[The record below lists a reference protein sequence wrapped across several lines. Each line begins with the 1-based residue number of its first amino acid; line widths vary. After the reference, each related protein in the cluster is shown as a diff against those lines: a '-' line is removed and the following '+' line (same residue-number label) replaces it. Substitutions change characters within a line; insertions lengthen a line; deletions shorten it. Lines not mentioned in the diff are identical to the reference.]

1 MIGKKT
7 NRSNE
12 DESSENNSS
21 NNSSDIKDK
30 NKMKN
35 KEKEGLNYNNNKK
48 DKKGLNI
55 KELKEKIKNKKILDD
70 NNENKLKDNK
80 VKYTK
85 LESSDSD
92 SSDSDSSHSE
102 SSINEKEKNKKKKSN
117 KKEKEIKIEEKEEME
132 KKGKEK
138 EKKKE
143 EEKDIINKNTKIKTK
158 NKNKNE
164 KNHPEFT
171 KSTKINY
178 TLSIL
183 IPSSIVDNAQSKELR
198 TYLIGELARTI
209 GIFKISEV
217 IIFHDKLKDNS
228 RDYINYFIKNLQYL
242 ETPQY
247 LRKTLFPMSE
257 DLKLSGLMNPL
268 ESQHHLRKDEWSPYR
283 EGCVL
288 DRPVSGEYSWVN
300 IGLNKDCKINQKL
313 PPKTRVTVKL
323 NEDNFNNK
331 LKYYTGTP
339 VSMSEPFLKNGTYWG
354 YVVRVCETYKDIFND
369 SIYEEGYDFVIG
381 TSDKG
386 ENYKTANFSKKKDFK
401 HCLIIFGGISGIEGM
416 MIDDEHNKI
425 NTNNISDSFD
435 LYLNTC
441 MNQGLRT
448 IRTEE
453 AILISLAVIRPE
465 LDKIKEIDY

>member
-7 NRSNE
+7 LRNKDE
-12 DESSENNSS
+12 DNYNSDKSLSPTKNN
-21 NNSSDIKDK
+21 DK
-30 NKMKN
+30 KILNT
-35 KEKEGLNYNNNKK
+35 KEKENINKSKINKK
-48 DKKGLNI
+48 GFNI
-55 KELKEKIKNKKILDD
+55 KELKAHIINKFNNNINEDNKNNANNKPTYTKLDESD
-70 NNENKLKDNK
+70 SDSESSHSKNEIQNRKDSNESNENKLPK
-80 VKYTK
+80 
-85 LESSDSD
+85 SI
-92 SSDSDSSHSE
+92 
-102 SSINEKEKNKKKKSN
+102 SSINP
-117 KKEKEIKIEEKEEME
+117 KKEKV
-132 KKGKEK
+132 
-138 EKKKE
+138 
-143 EEKDIINKNTKIKTK
+143 
-158 NKNKNE
+158 
-164 KNHPEFT
+164 HPQFT
-171 KSTKINY
+171 KSTKVNY
-178 TLSIL
+178 TLSVL

-198 TYLIGELARTI
+198 TYLIGEIARTL

-228 RDYINYFIKNLQYL
+228 KDYINYFIKNLQYL

-288 DRPVSGEYSWVN
+288 DRPVSGDYSWVN

-323 NEDNFNNK
+323 NESNFNPK
-331 LKYYTGTP
+331 LKYYTGSL
-339 VSMSEPFLKNGTYWG
+339 VSMSEPFIKNGTYWG
-354 YVVRVCETYKDIFND
+354 YVVRVCETYNDIFNN
-369 SIYEEGYDFVIG
+369 SIYKEGYDFIIG

-386 ENYKTANFSKKKDFK
+386 ENYRNADFSKKKDFK

-416 MIDDEHNKI
+416 MIDDEHNKL
-425 NTNNISDSFD
+425 NSSENIAKNFD

-453 AILISLAVIRPE
+453 AILITLAVIRPE

>member
-7 NRSNE
+7 NRNKDDDDDYENDSS
-12 DESSENNSS
+12 SSEKSRE
-21 NNSSDIKDK
+21 K
-30 NKMKN
+30 NMNQSK
-35 KEKEGLNYNNNKK
+35 KEKEINQQKSNKK
-48 DKKGLNI
+48 GFNI
-55 KELKEKIKNKKILDD
+55 KELKAHIKNND
-70 NNENKLKDNK
+70 NNKNNTIKEKEENKP
-80 VKYTK
+80 KYTK

-92 SSDSDSSHSE
+92 SESDSE
-102 SSINEKEKNKKKKSN
+102 SIKN
-117 KKEKEIKIEEKEEME
+117 KKEKEKNETKEIKEQTTKN
-132 KKGKEK
+132 KKPKKEK
-138 EKKKE
+138 E
-143 EEKDIINKNTKIKTK
+143 
-158 NKNKNE
+158 
-164 KNHPEFT
+164 HPEFT
-171 KSTKINY
+171 KSAKVNY

-198 TYLIGELARTI
+198 TYLIGEIARTL

-228 RDYINYFIKNLQYL
+228 KDYINYFIKNLQYL

-268 ESQHHLRKDEWSPYR
+268 ESQHHLRKDEWSQYR

-288 DRPVSGEYSWVN
+288 DRPVNGDYSWVN

-323 NEDNFNNK
+323 NEPNFNPK
-331 LKYYTGTP
+331 LKYYTGTL
-339 VSMSEPFLKNGTYWG
+339 VSMSEPFIKNGTYWG
-354 YVVRVCETYKDIFND
+354 YVVRVCETYNDIFNN
-369 SIYEEGYDFVIG
+369 SIYKEGYDFIIG

-386 ENYKTANFSKKKDFK
+386 ENYRTANFEKKKDFK

-416 MIDDEHNKI
+416 MIDDEHNQI
-425 NTNNISDSFD
+425 NSKENIGKNFD

-465 LDKIKEIDY
+465 LDKIKGINY

>member
-7 NRSNE
+7 NRNKDDE
-12 DESSENNSS
+12 ESSEI
-21 NNSSDIKDK
+21 SDINYKKDK
-30 NKMKN
+30 KGFNKN
-35 KEKEGLNYNNNKK
+35 KEGEKNNKIKNYNNTT

-55 KELKEKIKNKKILDD
+55 RELKEKIKNNKNFEENNDKKL
-70 NNENKLKDNK
+70 NEDNK
-80 VKYTK
+80 PKYTK
-85 LESSDSD
+85 LDSSSSSSESSD
-92 SSDSDSSHSE
+92 E
-102 SSINEKEKNKKKKSN
+102 EKEKEKEKNIN
-117 KKEKEIKIEEKEEME
+117 KKEKKVEENIKENKDD
-132 KKGKEK
+132 
-138 EKKKE
+138 KKKKNE
-143 EEKDIINKNTKIKTK
+143 E
-158 NKNKNE
+158 KNKNE
-164 KNHPEFT
+164 KSHPEFT
-171 KSTKINY
+171 KSTKVNY

-228 RDYINYFIKNLQYL
+228 KDYINYFIKNLQYL

-300 IGLNKDCKINQKL
+300 IGLNKDCKIDQKL

-323 NEDNFNNK
+323 NEKNFNNK

-354 YVVRVCETYKDIFND
+354 YVVRVCETYKDIIND
-369 SIYEEGYDFVIG
+369 SIYEEGYDFIIG

-386 ENYKTANFSKKKDFK
+386 ENYKTANFAKKKDFK

-425 NTNNISDSFD
+425 NSSNISKNFD

>member
-7 NRSNE
+7 LRNKDE
-12 DESSENNSS
+12 DNYNSDKSLSPTKNN
-21 NNSSDIKDK
+21 DK
-30 NKMKN
+30 KILNT
-35 KEKEGLNYNNNKK
+35 KEKENINKSKINKK
-48 DKKGLNI
+48 GFNI
-55 KELKEKIKNKKILDD
+55 KELKAHIKNKFNNNINEDNKNNANNKPTYTKLDESD
-70 NNENKLKDNK
+70 SDSESSYSKNEIQNRKDSNESNENKLPK
-80 VKYTK
+80 
-85 LESSDSD
+85 SI
-92 SSDSDSSHSE
+92 
-102 SSINEKEKNKKKKSN
+102 SSINP
-117 KKEKEIKIEEKEEME
+117 KKEKV
-132 KKGKEK
+132 
-138 EKKKE
+138 
-143 EEKDIINKNTKIKTK
+143 
-158 NKNKNE
+158 
-164 KNHPEFT
+164 HPQFT
-171 KSTKINY
+171 KSTKVNY
-178 TLSIL
+178 TLSVL

-198 TYLIGELARTI
+198 TYLIGEIARTL

-228 RDYINYFIKNLQYL
+228 KDYINYFIKNLQYL

-288 DRPVSGEYSWVN
+288 DRPVSGDYSWVN

-323 NEDNFNNK
+323 NESNFNPK
-331 LKYYTGTP
+331 LKYYTGSL
-339 VSMSEPFLKNGTYWG
+339 VSMSEPFIKNGTYWG
-354 YVVRVCETYKDIFND
+354 YVVRVCETYNDIFNN
-369 SIYEEGYDFVIG
+369 SIYKEGYDFIIG

-386 ENYKTANFSKKKDFK
+386 ENYRNADFSKKKDFK

-416 MIDDEHNKI
+416 MIDDEHNKL
-425 NTNNISDSFD
+425 NSSENIAKNFD

-453 AILISLAVIRPE
+453 AILITLAVIRPE

>member
-7 NRSNE
+7 FRNKDDDDDSN
-12 DESSENNSS
+12 DSS
-21 NNSSDIKDK
+21 SSDKGSYIKDNSNKKENKNLIDKSKPNKKGFNIRELKAHIK
-30 NKMKN
+30 NKN
-35 KEKEGLNYNNNKK
+35 NNNNKEDNSK
-48 DKKGLNI
+48 TEIDKP
-55 KELKEKIKNKKILDD
+55 
-70 NNENKLKDNK
+70 
-80 VKYTK
+80 KYTK
-85 LESSDSD
+85 LDNSDSD
-92 SSDSDSSHSE
+92 SDSKSSLSNKRTKKKIE
-102 SSINEKEKNKKKKSN
+102 NNKDKDKDKDVSAQKPNKKA
-117 KKEKEIKIEEKEEME
+117 KKEKE
-132 KKGKEK
+132 
-138 EKKKE
+138 
-143 EEKDIINKNTKIKTK
+143 
-158 NKNKNE
+158 
-164 KNHPEFT
+164 HPEFT
-171 KSTKINY
+171 KSAKINY

-198 TYLIGELARTI
+198 TYLIGEIARTL
-209 GIFKISEV
+209 GIFKVSEV

-228 RDYINYFIKNLQYL
+228 KDYINYFIKNLQYL

-288 DRPVSGEYSWVN
+288 DRPVNGEYSWVN

-313 PPKTRVTVKL
+313 PPRTRVTVKL
-323 NEDNFNNK
+323 NESNFDPK
-331 LKYYTGTP
+331 LKYYTGTV
-339 VSMSEPFLKNGTYWG
+339 VSMSEPFIKNGTYWG
-354 YVVRVCETYKDIFND
+354 YVVRVCETYNDIFNN
-369 SIYEEGYDFVIG
+369 SIYKEGYDFIIG

-386 ENYKTANFSKKKDFK
+386 ENYRNANYEKKKDFK

-416 MIDDEHNKI
+416 MIDDEHNQI
-425 NTNNISDSFD
+425 NSKENISKNFD

-453 AILISLAVIRPE
+453 AILISLAVIKPE
-465 LDKIKEIDY
+465 LDKIKEINY

>member
-1 MIGKKT
+1 MIGKK
-7 NRSNE
+7 RISNND
-12 DESSENNSS
+12 DELSSEKSDNNVKKEEKK
-21 NNSSDIKDK
+21 IKKQKKEESKIDK
-30 NKMKN
+30 VK
-35 KEKEGLNYNNNKK
+35 NNNN
-48 DKKGLNI
+48 KKGLNI
-55 KELKEKIKNKKILDD
+55 KQLKEHIKNINTFNNNDKEIKKE
-70 NNENKLKDNK
+70 ENKP
-80 VKYTK
+80 KYTK
-85 LESSDSD
+85 LDSSDSD
-92 SSDSDSSHSE
+92 SSD
-102 SSINEKEKNKKKKSN
+102 NEKEIIKQNYKTIKNEEDEEN
-117 KKEKEIKIEEKEEME
+117 KEDVYKNNEEKKIEEK
-132 KKGKEK
+132 K
-138 EKKKE
+138 
-143 EEKDIINKNTKIKTK
+143 
-158 NKNKNE
+158 KNE
-164 KNHPEFT
+164 KSHPEFT
-171 KSTKINY
+171 KSAKVNY

-209 GIFKISEV
+209 GIFKISEI

-288 DRPVSGEYSWVN
+288 DRPVNGEYSWVN
-300 IGLNKDCKINQKL
+300 IGLNKDCKIDQKL

-323 NEDNFNNK
+323 NEKNFNDK

-354 YVVRVCETYKDIFND
+354 YVVRVCETYKDVFND
-369 SIYEEGYDFVIG
+369 SIYEEGYDFIIG

-386 ENYKTANFSKKKDFK
+386 ENYRTANFEKKKDFK

-416 MIDDEHNKI
+416 MIDDEHNNI
-425 NTNNISDSFD
+425 NSKNISKNFD

-465 LDKIKEIDY
+465 LDRIKEIDY

>member
-1 MIGKKT
+1 MHEEQK
-7 NRSNE
+7 
-12 DESSENNSS
+12 EN
-21 NNSSDIKDK
+21 
-30 NKMKN
+30 N
-35 KEKEGLNYNNNKK
+35 KEKDKDKDKAPTSQKKNSEKNELRKNLNKLYEES
-48 DKKGLNI
+48 KKGLNI
-55 KELKEKIKNKKILDD
+55 KELKQKIKNEQNSD
-70 NNENKLKDNK
+70 NNKNELCEEKNKP
-80 VKYTK
+80 KYTK
-85 LESSDSD
+85 LNDSD
-92 SSDSDSSHSE
+92 SESSE
-102 SSINEKEKNKKKKSN
+102 SEKEPKKIKKKLNQYKEEEEEKNKVTD
-117 KKEKEIKIEEKEEME
+117 KKEKIY
-132 KKGKEK
+132 
-138 EKKKE
+138 KE
-143 EEKDIINKNTKIKTK
+143 EEKKN
-158 NKNKNE
+158 NKNE
-164 KNHPEFT
+164 KIHPEFT
-171 KSTKINY
+171 KSTKVNY

-288 DRPVSGEYSWVN
+288 DRPVNGEYSWVN
-300 IGLNKDCKINQKL
+300 IGLNKDCKIDQKL

-323 NEDNFNNK
+323 NENNFNNK

-339 VSMSEPFLKNGTYWG
+339 VSMSEPYIKNGTYWG

-369 SIYEEGYDFVIG
+369 SIYDEGYDFIIG

-386 ENYKTANFSKKKDFK
+386 ENYRTANFSKKKNFK
-401 HCLIIFGGISGIEGM
+401 HCLKNLF
-416 MIDDEHNKI
+416 
-425 NTNNISDSFD
+425 
-435 LYLNTC
+435 Y
-441 MNQGLRT
+441 
-448 IRTEE
+448 
-453 AILISLAVIRPE
+453 
-465 LDKIKEIDY
+465 

>member
-7 NRSNE
+7 NRNKDDDDDDDYENDSS
-12 DESSENNSS
+12 SSEKSRE
-21 NNSSDIKDK
+21 K
-30 NKMKN
+30 NMNPSK
-35 KEKEGLNYNNNKK
+35 KEKEINQQKSI
-48 DKKGLNI
+48 KKGFNI
-55 KELKEKIKNKKILDD
+55 KELKAHIKNNDIKD
-70 NNENKLKDNK
+70 NNTNKEKEENKP
-80 VKYTK
+80 KYTK

-92 SSDSDSSHSE
+92 SESDSE
-102 SSINEKEKNKKKKSN
+102 SIKN
-117 KKEKEIKIEEKEEME
+117 KKEKEKNETKEIKEQ
-132 KKGKEK
+132 
-138 EKKKE
+138 
-143 EEKDIINKNTKIKTK
+143 TTK
-158 NKNKNE
+158 NKKPKKE
-164 KNHPEFT
+164 KDHPEFT
-171 KSTKINY
+171 KSAKVNY

-198 TYLIGELARTI
+198 TYLIGEIARTL

-228 RDYINYFIKNLQYL
+228 KDYINYFIKNLQYL

-268 ESQHHLRKDEWSPYR
+268 ESQHHLRKDEWSQYR

-288 DRPVSGEYSWVN
+288 DRPVNGDYSWVN

-323 NEDNFNNK
+323 NEPNFNPK
-331 LKYYTGTP
+331 LKYYTGTS
-339 VSMSEPFLKNGTYWG
+339 VSMSEPFIKNGTYWG
-354 YVVRVCETYKDIFND
+354 YVVRVCETYNDIFNN
-369 SIYEEGYDFVIG
+369 SIYKEGYDFIIG

-386 ENYKTANFSKKKDFK
+386 ENYRTANFEKKKDFK

-416 MIDDEHNKI
+416 MIDDEHNQI
-425 NTNNISDSFD
+425 NSKENIGKNFD

-465 LDKIKEIDY
+465 LDKIKEINY

>member
-7 NRSNE
+7 NRNKDDE
-12 DESSENNSS
+12 ESSEI
-21 NNSSDIKDK
+21 SDINYKKDK
-30 NKMKN
+30 NGFNKN
-35 KEKEGLNYNNNKK
+35 KEGEKNNKIKNYNNTT

-55 KELKEKIKNKKILDD
+55 RELKEKIKNNKNFEENNKKI
-70 NNENKLKDNK
+70 NEDNK
-80 VKYTK
+80 PKYTK
-85 LESSDSD
+85 LDSSSSESSD
-92 SSDSDSSHSE
+92 E
-102 SSINEKEKNKKKKSN
+102 EKEKEKEKNIN
-117 KKEKEIKIEEKEEME
+117 KKEKKVEENIKENKDD
-132 KKGKEK
+132 
-138 EKKKE
+138 KKKKNE
-143 EEKDIINKNTKIKTK
+143 E
-158 NKNKNE
+158 KNKNE
-164 KNHPEFT
+164 KSHPEFT
-171 KSTKINY
+171 KSTKVNY

-228 RDYINYFIKNLQYL
+228 KDYINYFIKNLQYL

-300 IGLNKDCKINQKL
+300 IGLNKDCKIDQKL

-323 NEDNFNNK
+323 NEKNFNNK

-369 SIYEEGYDFVIG
+369 SIYEEGYDFIIG

-386 ENYKTANFSKKKDFK
+386 ENYKTANFAKKKDFK

-425 NTNNISDSFD
+425 NSSNISKNFD

>member
-1 MIGKKT
+1 MLRKKT
-7 NRSNE
+7 NRDKDDE
-12 DESSENNSS
+12 D
-21 NNSSDIKDK
+21 SSDNTNDEKIEKKIK
-30 NKMKN
+30 NKNKGSKN
-35 KEKEGLNYNNNKK
+35 IINNN
-48 DKKGLNI
+48 KKGLNI
-55 KELKEKIKNKKILDD
+55 KELKQKIKDSDNNLNELKEIDDNKPKYTKLDDSDSDSESSKKEEDKKNKKI
-70 NNENKLKDNK
+70 
-80 VKYTK
+80 
-85 LESSDSD
+85 
-92 SSDSDSSHSE
+92 
-102 SSINEKEKNKKKKSN
+102 KKSKDEEDEEIIN
-117 KKEKEIKIEEKEEME
+117 KKEK
-132 KKGKEK
+132 K
-138 EKKKE
+138 EKKFKE
-143 EEKDIINKNTKIKTK
+143 ES
-158 NKNKNE
+158 KNKNE
-164 KNHPEFT
+164 KAHPEFT
-171 KSTKINY
+171 KSTKVNY

-228 RDYINYFIKNLQYL
+228 KDYINYFIKNLQYL

-268 ESQHHLRKDEWSPYR
+268 ESQHHLRKDEWSQYR

-288 DRPVSGEYSWVN
+288 DRPVNGEYSWVN

-323 NEDNFNNK
+323 NENNFNNK

-339 VSMSEPFLKNGTYWG
+339 VSMSEPFIKNGTYWG
-354 YVVRVCETYKDIFND
+354 YVVRVCETYKDIFKD
-369 SIYEEGYDFVIG
+369 SIYDEGYDFIIG

-386 ENYKTANFSKKKDFK
+386 ENYRNANFSKKKDFK

-425 NTNNISDSFD
+425 NSTNISKNFD

-465 LDKIKEIDY
+465 LDKIKEINY

>member
-1 MIGKKT
+1 MMGKKT
-7 NRSNE
+7 LRNKDE
-12 DESSENNSS
+12 DNYNSDKSLSPTKNN
-21 NNSSDIKDK
+21 DK
-30 NKMKN
+30 KILNT
-35 KEKEGLNYNNNKK
+35 KEKENINKSKINKK
-48 DKKGLNI
+48 GFNI
-55 KELKEKIKNKKILDD
+55 KELKAHIKNKFNNNINEDNKNNANNKPTYTKLDESD
-70 NNENKLKDNK
+70 SDSESSHSKNEIQNRKDSNESNENKLPK
-80 VKYTK
+80 
-85 LESSDSD
+85 SI
-92 SSDSDSSHSE
+92 
-102 SSINEKEKNKKKKSN
+102 SSINP
-117 KKEKEIKIEEKEEME
+117 KKEKV
-132 KKGKEK
+132 
-138 EKKKE
+138 
-143 EEKDIINKNTKIKTK
+143 
-158 NKNKNE
+158 
-164 KNHPEFT
+164 HPQFT
-171 KSTKINY
+171 KSTKVNY
-178 TLSIL
+178 TLSVL

-198 TYLIGELARTI
+198 TYLIGEIARTL

-228 RDYINYFIKNLQYL
+228 KDYINYFIKNLQYL

-288 DRPVSGEYSWVN
+288 DRPVSGDYSWVN

-323 NEDNFNNK
+323 NESNFNPK
-331 LKYYTGTP
+331 LKYYTGSL
-339 VSMSEPFLKNGTYWG
+339 VSMSEPFIKNGTYWG
-354 YVVRVCETYKDIFND
+354 YVVRVCETYNDIFNN
-369 SIYEEGYDFVIG
+369 SIYKEGYDFIIG

-386 ENYKTANFSKKKDFK
+386 ENYRNADFSKKKDFK

-416 MIDDEHNKI
+416 MIDDEHNKL
-425 NTNNISDSFD
+425 NSSENIAKNFD

-453 AILISLAVIRPE
+453 AILITLAVIRPE

>member
-7 NRSNE
+7 LRNKDE
-12 DESSENNSS
+12 DNYNSDKSLSPTKNN
-21 NNSSDIKDK
+21 DK
-30 NKMKN
+30 KILNT
-35 KEKEGLNYNNNKK
+35 KEKENINKSKINKK
-48 DKKGLNI
+48 GFNI
-55 KELKEKIKNKKILDD
+55 KELKAHIKNKFNNNINEDNKNNDNNKPTYTKLDESD
-70 NNENKLKDNK
+70 SDSESSHSKNEIQNRKDSNESNENKLPK
-80 VKYTK
+80 
-85 LESSDSD
+85 SI
-92 SSDSDSSHSE
+92 
-102 SSINEKEKNKKKKSN
+102 SSINP
-117 KKEKEIKIEEKEEME
+117 KKEKV
-132 KKGKEK
+132 
-138 EKKKE
+138 
-143 EEKDIINKNTKIKTK
+143 
-158 NKNKNE
+158 
-164 KNHPEFT
+164 HPQFT
-171 KSTKINY
+171 KSTKVNY
-178 TLSIL
+178 TLSVL

-198 TYLIGELARTI
+198 TYLIGEIARTL

-228 RDYINYFIKNLQYL
+228 KDYINYFIKNLQYL

-288 DRPVSGEYSWVN
+288 DRPVSGDYSWVN

-323 NEDNFNNK
+323 NESNFNPK
-331 LKYYTGTP
+331 LKYYTGSL
-339 VSMSEPFLKNGTYWG
+339 VSMSEPFIKNGTYWG
-354 YVVRVCETYKDIFND
+354 YVVRVCETYNDIFNN
-369 SIYEEGYDFVIG
+369 SIYKEGYDFIIG

-386 ENYKTANFSKKKDFK
+386 ENYRNADFSKKKDFK

-416 MIDDEHNKI
+416 MIDDEHNKL
-425 NTNNISDSFD
+425 NSSENIAKNFD

-453 AILISLAVIRPE
+453 AILITLAVIRPE

>member
-7 NRSNE
+7 LRNKDDDSE
-12 DESSENNSS
+12 DSSSSENSS
-21 NNSSDIKDK
+21 NRK
-30 NKMKN
+30 NNLN
-35 KEKEGLNYNNNKK
+35 KEEKK
-48 DKKGLNI
+48 NINDKSKQNKKGLNI
-55 KELKEKIKNKKILDD
+55 RELKAHIKNKNNSND
-70 NNENKLKDNK
+70 NNNDKNENNK
-80 VKYTK
+80 PKYTK
-85 LESSDSD
+85 LEDSD
-92 SSDSDSSHSE
+92 SESDSESNSE
-102 SSINEKEKNKKKKSN
+102 SESDSKSSSTKKKSEKKNENNKNKEKKELPQKSN
-117 KKEKEIKIEEKEEME
+117 KKIK
-132 KKGKEK
+132 KEK
-138 EKKKE
+138 E
-143 EEKDIINKNTKIKTK
+143 
-158 NKNKNE
+158 
-164 KNHPEFT
+164 HPEFT

-178 TLSIL
+178 TLSVL

-198 TYLIGELARTI
+198 TYLIGEIARTL
-209 GIFKISEV
+209 GIFKVSEV

-228 RDYINYFIKNLQYL
+228 KDYINYFIKNLQYL

-288 DRPVSGEYSWVN
+288 ERPVNGEYSWVN

-313 PPKTRVTVKL
+313 PPRTRVTVKL
-323 NEDNFNNK
+323 NETHFDPK
-331 LKYYTGTP
+331 LKYYTGTV
-339 VSMSEPFLKNGTYWG
+339 VSMSEPFIKNGTYWG
-354 YVVRVCETYKDIFND
+354 YVVRVCETYNDIFND
-369 SIYEEGYDFVIG
+369 SIYKEGYDFIIG

-386 ENYKTANFSKKKDFK
+386 ENYRNANYEKKKDFK

-416 MIDDEHNKI
+416 MIDDEHNQI
-425 NTNNISDSFD
+425 NSKDNVGKNFD

-453 AILISLAVIRPE
+453 AILISLAVIKPE

>member
-7 NRSNE
+7 LRNKDEDNYNS
-12 DESSENNSS
+12 DESLSPAKNN
-21 NNSSDIKDK
+21 DK
-30 NKMKN
+30 KILNT
-35 KEKEGLNYNNNKK
+35 KEKENINKSKINKK
-48 DKKGLNI
+48 GFNI
-55 KELKEKIKNKKILDD
+55 KELKAHIKNKFNNNINEDNKNNANNKPTYTKLDESD
-70 NNENKLKDNK
+70 SDSESSHSKNEIQNRKDSNESNENKLPK
-80 VKYTK
+80 
-85 LESSDSD
+85 SI
-92 SSDSDSSHSE
+92 
-102 SSINEKEKNKKKKSN
+102 SSINP
-117 KKEKEIKIEEKEEME
+117 KKEKV
-132 KKGKEK
+132 
-138 EKKKE
+138 
-143 EEKDIINKNTKIKTK
+143 
-158 NKNKNE
+158 
-164 KNHPEFT
+164 HPQFT
-171 KSTKINY
+171 KSTKVNY
-178 TLSIL
+178 TLSVL

-198 TYLIGELARTI
+198 TYLIGEIARTL

-228 RDYINYFIKNLQYL
+228 KDYINYFIKNLQYL

-288 DRPVSGEYSWVN
+288 DRPVSGDYSWVN

-323 NEDNFNNK
+323 NESNFNPK
-331 LKYYTGTP
+331 LKYYTGSL
-339 VSMSEPFLKNGTYWG
+339 VSMSEPFIKNGTYWG
-354 YVVRVCETYKDIFND
+354 YVVRVCETYNDIFNN
-369 SIYEEGYDFVIG
+369 SIYKEGYDFIIG

-386 ENYKTANFSKKKDFK
+386 ENYRNADFSKKKDFK

-416 MIDDEHNKI
+416 MIDDEHNKL
-425 NTNNISDSFD
+425 NSSENIAKNFD

-453 AILISLAVIRPE
+453 AILITLAVIRPE

>member
-1 MIGKKT
+1 MLGKKS
-7 NRSNE
+7 NRNNNDE
-12 DESSENNSS
+12 ESSDNIS
-21 NNSSDIKDK
+21 NSSDKKIDKKIKIK
-30 NKMKN
+30 IKK
-35 KEKEGLNYNNNKK
+35 GSNNNINNN
-48 DKKGLNI
+48 KKGLNI
-55 KELKEKIKNKKILDD
+55 KELKHKIKNDQNSD
-70 NNENKLKDNK
+70 NNKNELYEEKNKP
-80 VKYTK
+80 KYTK
-85 LESSDSD
+85 LSDSD
-92 SSDSDSSHSE
+92 SESSE
-102 SSINEKEKNKKKKSN
+102 SEKEQKKIEKNRSQYEKEEEEKNKVTD
-117 KKEKEIKIEEKEEME
+117 KKEKKY
-132 KKGKEK
+132 
-138 EKKKE
+138 KE
-143 EEKDIINKNTKIKTK
+143 EEKKN
-158 NKNKNE
+158 NKNE
-164 KNHPEFT
+164 KIHPEFT
-171 KSTKINY
+171 KSTKVNY

-288 DRPVSGEYSWVN
+288 DRPVNGEYSWVN
-300 IGLNKDCKINQKL
+300 IGLNKDCKIDQKL

-323 NEDNFNNK
+323 NENNFNNK

-339 VSMSEPFLKNGTYWG
+339 VSMSEPYIKNGTYWG

-369 SIYEEGYDFVIG
+369 SIYDEGYDFIIG

-386 ENYKTANFSKKKDFK
+386 ENYRTANFSKKKDFK

-425 NTNNISDSFD
+425 NSANISKNFD

-465 LDKIKEIDY
+465 LDKIKEINY

>member
-7 NRSNE
+7 NRNKDDDDDYENDSS
-12 DESSENNSS
+12 SSE
-21 NNSSDIKDK
+21 K
-30 NKMKN
+30 NMEKN
-35 KEKEGLNYNNNKK
+35 INQSKKEKEINQQKSI
-48 DKKGLNI
+48 KKGFNI
-55 KELKEKIKNKKILDD
+55 KELKAHIKNNDIKD
-70 NNENKLKDNK
+70 NNTKEEKEENKP
-80 VKYTK
+80 KYTK

-92 SSDSDSSHSE
+92 SESDSE
-102 SSINEKEKNKKKKSN
+102 SIKN
-117 KKEKEIKIEEKEEME
+117 KKEKEKNETKEIKEQTTKN
-132 KKGKEK
+132 KKPKKEK
-138 EKKKE
+138 E
-143 EEKDIINKNTKIKTK
+143 
-158 NKNKNE
+158 
-164 KNHPEFT
+164 HPEFT
-171 KSTKINY
+171 KSAKVNY

-198 TYLIGELARTI
+198 TYLIGEIARTL

-228 RDYINYFIKNLQYL
+228 KDYINYFIKNLQYL

-268 ESQHHLRKDEWSPYR
+268 ESQHHLRKDEWSQYR

-288 DRPVSGEYSWVN
+288 DRPVNGDYSWVN

-323 NEDNFNNK
+323 NEPNFNPK
-331 LKYYTGTP
+331 LKYYTGTS
-339 VSMSEPFLKNGTYWG
+339 VSMSEPFIKNGTYWG
-354 YVVRVCETYKDIFND
+354 YVVRVCETYNDIFNN
-369 SIYEEGYDFVIG
+369 SIYKEGYDFIIG

-386 ENYKTANFSKKKDFK
+386 ENYRTANFAKKKDFK

-416 MIDDEHNKI
+416 MIDDEHNQI
-425 NTNNISDSFD
+425 NSKENIGKNFD

-465 LDKIKEIDY
+465 LDKIKEINY

>member
-7 NRSNE
+7 LRNKDE
-12 DESSENNSS
+12 DNYNSDKSLSPTKNN
-21 NNSSDIKDK
+21 DK
-30 NKMKN
+30 KILNT
-35 KEKEGLNYNNNKK
+35 KEKENINKSKINKK
-48 DKKGLNI
+48 GFNI
-55 KELKEKIKNKKILDD
+55 KELKAHIKNKF
-70 NNENKLKDNK
+70 NNNINEDNK
-80 VKYTK
+80 NNANNKPTYTK
-85 LESSDSD
+85 LDESDSD
-92 SSDSDSSHSE
+92 SESSHSKNE
-102 SSINEKEKNKKKKSN
+102 IQNRKDSNESNENKVPKSISSINP
-117 KKEKEIKIEEKEEME
+117 KKEKV
-132 KKGKEK
+132 
-138 EKKKE
+138 
-143 EEKDIINKNTKIKTK
+143 
-158 NKNKNE
+158 
-164 KNHPEFT
+164 HPQFT
-171 KSTKINY
+171 KSTKVNY
-178 TLSIL
+178 TLSVL

-198 TYLIGELARTI
+198 TYLIGEIARTL

-228 RDYINYFIKNLQYL
+228 KDYINYFIKNLQYL

-288 DRPVSGEYSWVN
+288 DRPVSGDYSWVN

-323 NEDNFNNK
+323 NESNFNPK
-331 LKYYTGTP
+331 LKYYTGSL
-339 VSMSEPFLKNGTYWG
+339 VSMSEPFIKNGTYWG
-354 YVVRVCETYKDIFND
+354 YVVRVCETYNDIFNN
-369 SIYEEGYDFVIG
+369 SIYKEGYDFIIG

-386 ENYKTANFSKKKDFK
+386 ENYRNADFSKKKDFK

-416 MIDDEHNKI
+416 MIDDEHNKL
-425 NTNNISDSFD
+425 NSSENIAKNFD

-453 AILISLAVIRPE
+453 AILITLAVIRPE

>member
-1 MIGKKT
+1 MIGKKS
-7 NRSNE
+7 NRNKDDE
-12 DESSENNSS
+12 ESSEI
-21 NNSSDIKDK
+21 SDI
-30 NKMKN
+30 
-35 KEKEGLNYNNNKK
+35 NYKK
-48 DKKGLNI
+48 DKKGFNKNKEGEKNNKIKNYNNTTNKKGLNI
-55 KELKEKIKNKKILDD
+55 RELKEKIKNSKNFEENNDKKL
-70 NNENKLKDNK
+70 NEDNK
-80 VKYTK
+80 PKYTK
-85 LESSDSD
+85 LDSSSSSSESSDD
-92 SSDSDSSHSE
+92 E
-102 SSINEKEKNKKKKSN
+102 KEKEKNIN
-117 KKEKEIKIEEKEEME
+117 KKEKKMEENIKENKDD
-132 KKGKEK
+132 
-138 EKKKE
+138 KKKKNE
-143 EEKDIINKNTKIKTK
+143 E
-158 NKNKNE
+158 KNKNE
-164 KNHPEFT
+164 KSHPEFT
-171 KSTKINY
+171 KSTKVNY

-228 RDYINYFIKNLQYL
+228 KDYINYFIKNLQYL

-300 IGLNKDCKINQKL
+300 IGLNKDCKIDQKL

-323 NEDNFNNK
+323 NEKNFNNK

-354 YVVRVCETYKDIFND
+354 YVVRVCETYKDIIND
-369 SIYEEGYDFVIG
+369 SIYEEGYDFIIG

-386 ENYKTANFSKKKDFK
+386 ENYKTANFAKKKDFK

-425 NTNNISDSFD
+425 NSSNISKNFD

>member
-7 NRSNE
+7 NRNKDDE
-12 DESSENNSS
+12 ESSEI
-21 NNSSDIKDK
+21 SDINYKKDK
-30 NKMKN
+30 NGFNKN
-35 KEKEGLNYNNNKK
+35 KEGEKNNKIKNYNNTT

-55 KELKEKIKNKKILDD
+55 RELKEKIKNNKNFEENNDKKL
-70 NNENKLKDNK
+70 NEDNK
-80 VKYTK
+80 PKYTK
-85 LESSDSD
+85 LDSSSSSSESSD
-92 SSDSDSSHSE
+92 E
-102 SSINEKEKNKKKKSN
+102 EKEKEKEKNIN
-117 KKEKEIKIEEKEEME
+117 KKEKKVEENIKENKDD
-132 KKGKEK
+132 
-138 EKKKE
+138 KKKKNE
-143 EEKDIINKNTKIKTK
+143 E
-158 NKNKNE
+158 KNKNE
-164 KNHPEFT
+164 KSHPEFT
-171 KSTKINY
+171 KSTKVNY

-228 RDYINYFIKNLQYL
+228 KDYINYFIKNLQYL

-300 IGLNKDCKINQKL
+300 IGLNKDCKIDQKL

-323 NEDNFNNK
+323 NEKNFNNK

-354 YVVRVCETYKDIFND
+354 YVVRVCETYKDIIND
-369 SIYEEGYDFVIG
+369 SIYEEGYDFIIG

-386 ENYKTANFSKKKDFK
+386 ENYKTANFAKKKDFK

-425 NTNNISDSFD
+425 NSSNISKNFD

>member
-7 NRSNE
+7 NRNKDDDDNHDSS
-12 DESSENNSS
+12 SSEKSRE
-21 NNSSDIKDK
+21 K
-30 NKMKN
+30 NMYPSK
-35 KEKEGLNYNNNKK
+35 KEKDIDKQKNNKK
-48 DKKGLNI
+48 GFNI
-55 KELKEKIKNKKILDD
+55 KELKAHIKSNNDLKD
-70 NNENKLKDNK
+70 NNEIREKEEDKP
-80 VKYTK
+80 KYTK

-92 SSDSDSSHSE
+92 SESD
-102 SSINEKEKNKKKKSN
+102 NN
-117 KKEKEIKIEEKEEME
+117 KKEKE
-132 KKGKEK
+132 KEK
-138 EKKKE
+138 FQIKE
-143 EEKDIINKNTKIKTK
+143 TKEQITK
-158 NKNKNE
+158 NKKPKKE
-164 KNHPEFT
+164 REHPEFT
-171 KSTKINY
+171 KSAKVNY
-178 TLSIL
+178 TLSVL

-198 TYLIGELARTI
+198 TYLIGEIARTL

-228 RDYINYFIKNLQYL
+228 KDYINYFIKNLQYL

-268 ESQHHLRKDEWSPYR
+268 ESQHHLRKDEWSQYR
-283 EGCVL
+283 EGCIL
-288 DRPVSGEYSWVN
+288 DRPVNGDYSWVN

-323 NEDNFNNK
+323 NESNFNPK
-331 LKYYTGTP
+331 LKYYTGNL
-339 VSMSEPFLKNGTYWG
+339 VSMSEPFIKSGTYWG
-354 YVVRVCETYKDIFND
+354 YVVRVSETYNDIFNN
-369 SIYEEGYDFVIG
+369 SIYKEGYDFIIG

-386 ENYKTANFSKKKDFK
+386 ENYRTANFAKKKDFK

-416 MIDDEHNKI
+416 MIDDEHNQI
-425 NTNNISDSFD
+425 NSKENIEKNFD

-465 LDKIKEIDY
+465 LDKIKGINY

>member
-7 NRSNE
+7 NRNKDDEDSLDKSN
-12 DESSENNSS
+12 
-21 NNSSDIKDK
+21 NNSSDEEVDNKKNYK
-30 NKMKN
+30 NKDGGNNDK
-35 KEKEGLNYNNNKK
+35 NNNKN
-48 DKKGLNI
+48 KKGLNI
-55 KELKEKIKNKKILDD
+55 KQLKEYIKKNKKSE
-70 NNENKLKDNK
+70 ENKNNQKIEENK
-80 VKYTK
+80 PKYTK

-92 SSDSDSSHSE
+92 SSDIE
-102 SSINEKEKNKKKKSN
+102 NEKRSEEKEILKENKKNKNKDNSDNSANKKKSN
-117 KKEKEIKIEEKEEME
+117 YRKEKS
-132 KKGKEK
+132 
-138 EKKKE
+138 
-143 EEKDIINKNTKIKTK
+143 
-158 NKNKNE
+158 
-164 KNHPEFT
+164 HPKFT
-171 KSTKINY
+171 KSTKVNY

-268 ESQHHLRKDEWSPYR
+268 ESQHHLRKDEWFPYR

-300 IGLNKDCKINQKL
+300 IGLNKDCKIDQKL

-323 NEDNFNNK
+323 KETNFDNK

-354 YVVRVCETYKDIFND
+354 YVVRVCETFKDVFNN
-369 SIYEEGYDFVIG
+369 SIYDEGYDFVIG

-386 ENYKTANFSKKKDFK
+386 ENYRTADFSKKKDFK

-416 MIDDEHNKI
+416 MNDDEHNNI
-425 NTNNISDSFD
+425 NSNEMSKNFD

>member
-7 NRSNE
+7 LRNKDDDSE
-12 DESSENNSS
+12 DSSSSENSS
-21 NNSSDIKDK
+21 NRK
-30 NKMKN
+30 NNLN
-35 KEKEGLNYNNNKK
+35 KEEKK
-48 DKKGLNI
+48 NINDKSKQNKKGLNI
-55 KELKEKIKNKKILDD
+55 RELKAHIKNKNNNND
-70 NNENKLKDNK
+70 NNNDKNENNK
-80 VKYTK
+80 PKYTK
-85 LESSDSD
+85 LEDSD
-92 SSDSDSSHSE
+92 SESDSESNSE
-102 SSINEKEKNKKKKSN
+102 SESDSKSSSTKKKSEKKNENNKNKEKKESPQKSN
-117 KKEKEIKIEEKEEME
+117 KKIK
-132 KKGKEK
+132 KEK
-138 EKKKE
+138 E
-143 EEKDIINKNTKIKTK
+143 
-158 NKNKNE
+158 
-164 KNHPEFT
+164 HPEFT

-178 TLSIL
+178 TLSVL

-198 TYLIGELARTI
+198 TYLIGEIARTL
-209 GIFKISEV
+209 GIFKVSEV

-228 RDYINYFIKNLQYL
+228 KDYINYFIKNLQYL

-288 DRPVSGEYSWVN
+288 ERPVNGEYSWVN

-313 PPKTRVTVKL
+313 PPRTRVTVKL
-323 NEDNFNNK
+323 NETHFDPK
-331 LKYYTGTP
+331 LKYYTGTV
-339 VSMSEPFLKNGTYWG
+339 VSMSEPFIKNGTYWG
-354 YVVRVCETYKDIFND
+354 YVVRVCETYNDIFSD
-369 SIYEEGYDFVIG
+369 SIYKEGYDFIIG

-386 ENYKTANFSKKKDFK
+386 ENYRNANYEKKKDFK

-416 MIDDEHNKI
+416 MIDDEHNQI
-425 NTNNISDSFD
+425 NSKDNVGKNFD

-453 AILISLAVIRPE
+453 AILISLAVIKPE

>member
-1 MIGKKT
+1 MLGKKS
-7 NRSNE
+7 NRKKDDE
-12 DESSENNSS
+12 DSSENS
-21 NNSSDIKDK
+21 NDEKFDKKIK
-30 NKMKN
+30 NKNKGTKN
-35 KEKEGLNYNNNKK
+35 IINSN
-48 DKKGLNI
+48 KKGLNI
-55 KELKEKIKNKKILDD
+55 KELKQKIKNSNNND
-70 NNENKLKDNK
+70 NNVDELNEVDNK
-80 VKYTK
+80 PKYTK
-85 LESSDSD
+85 LDYSD
-92 SSDSDSSHSE
+92 SE
-102 SSINEKEKNKKKKSN
+102 SSENEEER
-117 KKEKEIKIEEKEEME
+117 KKEKIKKREDEEGEEKEEKE
-132 KKGKEK
+132 NRKGKK
-138 EKKKE
+138 EKKFKE
-143 EEKDIINKNTKIKTK
+143 EG
-158 NKNKNE
+158 KNKNE
-164 KNHPEFT
+164 KTHPEFT
-171 KSTKINY
+171 KSTKVNY

-228 RDYINYFIKNLQYL
+228 KDYINYFIKNLQYL

-268 ESQHHLRKDEWSPYR
+268 ESQHHLRKDEWSQYR

-288 DRPVSGEYSWVN
+288 DRPVNGEYSWVN

-323 NEDNFNNK
+323 NENNFNNK

-339 VSMSEPFLKNGTYWG
+339 VSMSEPFIKNGTYWG

-369 SIYEEGYDFVIG
+369 SIYDEGYDFIIG

-386 ENYKTANFSKKKDFK
+386 ENYRTANFSKKKDFK

-425 NTNNISDSFD
+425 NSANISKNFD

-465 LDKIKEIDY
+465 LDKIKEINY

>member
-7 NRSNE
+7 LRNKDE
-12 DESSENNSS
+12 DNYNSDKSLSPTKNN
-21 NNSSDIKDK
+21 DK
-30 NKMKN
+30 KILNT
-35 KEKEGLNYNNNKK
+35 KEKENINKSKINKK
-48 DKKGLNI
+48 GFNI
-55 KELKEKIKNKKILDD
+55 KELKAHIKNKF
-70 NNENKLKDNK
+70 NNNINEDNK
-80 VKYTK
+80 NNANNKPTYTK
-85 LESSDSD
+85 LDESDSD
-92 SSDSDSSHSE
+92 SESSHSKNE
-102 SSINEKEKNKKKKSN
+102 IQNRKDSNESNENRLPKSISSINP
-117 KKEKEIKIEEKEEME
+117 KKEKV
-132 KKGKEK
+132 
-138 EKKKE
+138 
-143 EEKDIINKNTKIKTK
+143 
-158 NKNKNE
+158 
-164 KNHPEFT
+164 HPQFT
-171 KSTKINY
+171 KSTKVNY
-178 TLSIL
+178 TLSVL

-198 TYLIGELARTI
+198 TYLIGEIARTL

-228 RDYINYFIKNLQYL
+228 KDYINYFIKNLQYL

-288 DRPVSGEYSWVN
+288 DRPVSGDYSWVN

-323 NEDNFNNK
+323 NESNFNPK
-331 LKYYTGTP
+331 LKYYTGSL
-339 VSMSEPFLKNGTYWG
+339 VSMSEPFIKNGTYWG
-354 YVVRVCETYKDIFND
+354 YVVRVCETYNDIFNN
-369 SIYEEGYDFVIG
+369 SIYKEGYDFIIG

-386 ENYKTANFSKKKDFK
+386 ENYRNADFSKKKDFK

-416 MIDDEHNKI
+416 MIDDEHNKL
-425 NTNNISDSFD
+425 NSSENIAKNFD

-453 AILISLAVIRPE
+453 AILITLAVIRPE

>member
-7 NRSNE
+7 NRNKDDE
-12 DESSENNSS
+12 ESSEI
-21 NNSSDIKDK
+21 SDINYKKDK
-30 NKMKN
+30 KGFNKN
-35 KEKEGLNYNNNKK
+35 KEGEKNNKIKNYNNTT

-55 KELKEKIKNKKILDD
+55 RELKEKIKNKNFEE
-70 NNENKLKDNK
+70 NNDKKLNEDNK
-80 VKYTK
+80 PKYTK
-85 LESSDSD
+85 LDSSSSSSESSD
-92 SSDSDSSHSE
+92 E
-102 SSINEKEKNKKKKSN
+102 EKEKEKEKNIN
-117 KKEKEIKIEEKEEME
+117 KKEKKVEENIKENKDD
-132 KKGKEK
+132 
-138 EKKKE
+138 KKKKNE
-143 EEKDIINKNTKIKTK
+143 E
-158 NKNKNE
+158 KNKNE
-164 KNHPEFT
+164 KSHPEFT
-171 KSTKINY
+171 KSTKVNY

-228 RDYINYFIKNLQYL
+228 KDYINYFIKNLQYL

-300 IGLNKDCKINQKL
+300 IGLNKDCKIDQKL

-323 NEDNFNNK
+323 NEKNFNNK

-354 YVVRVCETYKDIFND
+354 YVVRVCETYKDIIND
-369 SIYEEGYDFVIG
+369 SIYEEGYDFIIG

-386 ENYKTANFSKKKDFK
+386 ENYKTANFAKKKDFK

-425 NTNNISDSFD
+425 NSSNISKNFD

>member
-1 MIGKKT
+1 MMGKKT
-7 NRSNE
+7 LRNKDE
-12 DESSENNSS
+12 DNYNSDKSLSPTKNN
-21 NNSSDIKDK
+21 DK
-30 NKMKN
+30 KILNT
-35 KEKEGLNYNNNKK
+35 KEKENINKSKINKK
-48 DKKGLNI
+48 GFNI
-55 KELKEKIKNKKILDD
+55 KELKDHIKNKFNNNINEDNKSNANNKPTYTKLDESD
-70 NNENKLKDNK
+70 SDSESSHSKNEIQNRKDSNESNENKLPK
-80 VKYTK
+80 
-85 LESSDSD
+85 SI
-92 SSDSDSSHSE
+92 
-102 SSINEKEKNKKKKSN
+102 SSINP
-117 KKEKEIKIEEKEEME
+117 KKEKV
-132 KKGKEK
+132 
-138 EKKKE
+138 
-143 EEKDIINKNTKIKTK
+143 
-158 NKNKNE
+158 
-164 KNHPEFT
+164 HPQFT
-171 KSTKINY
+171 KSTKVNY
-178 TLSIL
+178 TLSVL

-198 TYLIGELARTI
+198 TYLIGEIARTL

-228 RDYINYFIKNLQYL
+228 KDYINYFIKNLQYL

-288 DRPVSGEYSWVN
+288 DRPVSGDYSWVN

-323 NEDNFNNK
+323 NESNFNPK
-331 LKYYTGTP
+331 IKYYTGSL
-339 VSMSEPFLKNGTYWG
+339 VSMSEPFIKNGTYWG
-354 YVVRVCETYKDIFND
+354 YVVRVCETYNDIFNN
-369 SIYEEGYDFVIG
+369 SIYKEGYDFIIG

-386 ENYKTANFSKKKDFK
+386 ENYRNADFSKKKDFK

-416 MIDDEHNKI
+416 MIDDEHNKL
-425 NTNNISDSFD
+425 NSSENIAKNFD

-453 AILISLAVIRPE
+453 AILITLAVIRPE

>member
-7 NRSNE
+7 LRNKDDDSE
-12 DESSENNSS
+12 DSSSSENSS
-21 NNSSDIKDK
+21 NRKYNFYKEEKKNINDK
-30 NKMKN
+30 SKQN
-35 KEKEGLNYNNNKK
+35 
-48 DKKGLNI
+48 KKGLNI
-55 KELKEKIKNKKILDD
+55 RELKAHIKNKNNNND
-70 NNENKLKDNK
+70 NNNDKNENNK
-80 VKYTK
+80 PKYTK
-85 LESSDSD
+85 LEDSD
-92 SSDSDSSHSE
+92 SESDSESNSE
-102 SSINEKEKNKKKKSN
+102 SESDSKSSSTKKKSEKKNENNKNKEKKESPQKSN
-117 KKEKEIKIEEKEEME
+117 KKIK
-132 KKGKEK
+132 KEK
-138 EKKKE
+138 E
-143 EEKDIINKNTKIKTK
+143 
-158 NKNKNE
+158 
-164 KNHPEFT
+164 HPEFT

-178 TLSIL
+178 TLSVL

-198 TYLIGELARTI
+198 TYLIGEIARTL
-209 GIFKISEV
+209 GIFKVSEV

-228 RDYINYFIKNLQYL
+228 KDYINYFIKNLQYL

-288 DRPVSGEYSWVN
+288 ERPVNGEYSWVN

-313 PPKTRVTVKL
+313 PPRTRVTVKL
-323 NEDNFNNK
+323 NETHFDPK
-331 LKYYTGTP
+331 LKYYTGTV
-339 VSMSEPFLKNGTYWG
+339 VSMSEPFIKNGTYWG
-354 YVVRVCETYKDIFND
+354 YVVRVCETYNDIFND
-369 SIYEEGYDFVIG
+369 SIYKEGYDFIIG

-386 ENYKTANFSKKKDFK
+386 ENYRNANYEKKKDFK

-416 MIDDEHNKI
+416 MIDDEHNQI
-425 NTNNISDSFD
+425 NSKDNVGKNFD

-453 AILISLAVIRPE
+453 AILISLAVIKPE

>member
-7 NRSNE
+7 LRNKDE
-12 DESSENNSS
+12 DNYNSDKSISPTKNN
-21 NNSSDIKDK
+21 DK
-30 NKMKN
+30 KILNT
-35 KEKEGLNYNNNKK
+35 KEKENINKSKINKK
-48 DKKGLNI
+48 GFNI
-55 KELKEKIKNKKILDD
+55 KELKAHIKNKFNNNINEDNKNNANNKPTYTKLDESD
-70 NNENKLKDNK
+70 SDSESSHSKNEIQNRKDSNESNENKLPK
-80 VKYTK
+80 
-85 LESSDSD
+85 SI
-92 SSDSDSSHSE
+92 
-102 SSINEKEKNKKKKSN
+102 SSINP
-117 KKEKEIKIEEKEEME
+117 KKEKV
-132 KKGKEK
+132 
-138 EKKKE
+138 
-143 EEKDIINKNTKIKTK
+143 
-158 NKNKNE
+158 
-164 KNHPEFT
+164 HPQFT
-171 KSTKINY
+171 KSTKVNY
-178 TLSIL
+178 TLSVL

-198 TYLIGELARTI
+198 TYLIGEIARTL

-228 RDYINYFIKNLQYL
+228 KDYINYFIKNLQYL

-288 DRPVSGEYSWVN
+288 DRPVSGDYSWVN

-323 NEDNFNNK
+323 NESNFNPK
-331 LKYYTGTP
+331 LKYYTGSL
-339 VSMSEPFLKNGTYWG
+339 VSMSEPFIKNGTYWG
-354 YVVRVCETYKDIFND
+354 YVVRVCETYNDIFNN
-369 SIYEEGYDFVIG
+369 SIYKEGYDFIIG

-386 ENYKTANFSKKKDFK
+386 ENYRNADFSKKKDFK

-416 MIDDEHNKI
+416 MIDDEHNKL
-425 NTNNISDSFD
+425 NSSENIAKNFD

-453 AILISLAVIRPE
+453 AILITLAVIRPE

>member
-7 NRSNE
+7 LRNKDE
-12 DESSENNSS
+12 DNYNSDKSLSPTKNN
-21 NNSSDIKDK
+21 DK
-30 NKMKN
+30 KILNT
-35 KEKEGLNYNNNKK
+35 KEKENINKSKINKK
-48 DKKGLNI
+48 GFNI
-55 KELKEKIKNKKILDD
+55 KELKAHIKNKFNNNINEDNKNNANNKPTYTKLDESD
-70 NNENKLKDNK
+70 SDSESSLSKNEIQNRKDSNESNENKLPK
-80 VKYTK
+80 
-85 LESSDSD
+85 SI
-92 SSDSDSSHSE
+92 
-102 SSINEKEKNKKKKSN
+102 SSINP
-117 KKEKEIKIEEKEEME
+117 KKEKV
-132 KKGKEK
+132 
-138 EKKKE
+138 
-143 EEKDIINKNTKIKTK
+143 
-158 NKNKNE
+158 
-164 KNHPEFT
+164 HPQFT
-171 KSTKINY
+171 KSTKVNY
-178 TLSIL
+178 TLSVL

-198 TYLIGELARTI
+198 TYLIGEIARTL

-228 RDYINYFIKNLQYL
+228 KDYINYFIKNLQYL

-288 DRPVSGEYSWVN
+288 DRPVSGDYSWVN

-323 NEDNFNNK
+323 NESNFNPK
-331 LKYYTGTP
+331 LKYYTGSL
-339 VSMSEPFLKNGTYWG
+339 VSMSEPFIKNGTYWG
-354 YVVRVCETYKDIFND
+354 YVVRVCETYNDIFNN
-369 SIYEEGYDFVIG
+369 SIYKEGYDFIIG

-386 ENYKTANFSKKKDFK
+386 ENYRNADFSKKKDFK

-416 MIDDEHNKI
+416 MIDDEHNKL
-425 NTNNISDSFD
+425 NSSENIAKNFD

-453 AILISLAVIRPE
+453 AILITLAVIRPE